1 MIYAPPPKTTSRNI
15 NDLKTITPRYDC
27 DCNSGII
34 ISGIIVFA
42 DIIFSVL
49 GVIYEPNNLRVHLA
63 VSCKEMNL
71 VFNLELL

>member
-1 MIYAPPPKTTSRNI
+1 MIYAPLPKTTSRNI
-15 NDLKTITPRYDC
+15 NDLKTSVNRYDC

-49 GVIYEPNNLRVHLA
+49 GVIYEPNNHKR
-63 VSCKEMNL
+63 
-71 VFNLELL
+71 LLSSVL

>member
-1 MIYAPPPKTTSRNI
+1 MT
-15 NDLKTITPRYDC
+15 RYDC

-49 GVIYEPNNLRVHLA
+49 GVIFEPNNHKSPLSSVL
-63 VSCKEMNL
+63 
-71 VFNLELL
+71 

>member
-1 MIYAPPPKTTSRNI
+1 MIYAPLPKTTSINI
-15 NDLKTITPRYDC
+15 NDLKNSTTRYDC
-27 DCNSGII
+27 DYNSGII
-34 ISGIIVFA
+34 ISGINVFA

-49 GVIYEPNNLRVHLA
+49 GVILNPITIRVHLA

>member
-1 MIYAPPPKTTSRNI
+1 MIYAPLPKTTSTNI
-15 NDLKTITPRYDC
+15 NDLKNSTTRYDC

-49 GVIYEPNNLRVHLA
+49 GVIFEPINHKSPLSSVL
-63 VSCKEMNL
+63 
-71 VFNLELL
+71 

>member
-1 MIYAPPPKTTSRNI
+1 MIYAPLPKTTSINI
-15 NDLKTITPRYDC
+15 NDLKNSTTRYDY

-49 GVIYEPNNLRVHLA
+49 GVIFEPNNHKSPLSSVL
-63 VSCKEMNL
+63 
-71 VFNLELL
+71 

>member
-1 MIYAPPPKTTSRNI
+1 MIYAPLPKTTSRNI
-15 NDLKTITPRYDC
+15 NDLKTSVNRYDC

-49 GVIYEPNNLRVHLA
+49 RFIYDTNNHKSQLR
-63 VSCKEMNL
+63 S
-71 VFNLELL
+71 VF